1 MIISGGASQGISVG
15 DRFAVKMRGK
25 QVTNPQTGIQFELP
39 GKVIGQVKV
48 EAVQGNTP
56 ETEFSL
62 VSVTEGEID
71 PTQLNNYYIEEIQP

>member
-1 MIISGGASQGISVG
+1 M
-15 DRFAVKMRGK
+15 
-25 QVTNPQTGIQFELP
+25 VTNPQTGIQFELP